1 MTNLRNTNQ
10 SPNIWQK
17 LLKSPKAI
25 LAIVLT
31 ILVVIIFAYSVV
43 VVIIRHGKV
52 EVSVTVAPY
61 TAELELNGTKIRN
74 NHKIYLEK
82 GHYHLIATNEHFE
95 TTEADITISDN
106 QHYIAAMLEPS
117 DEEGQKI
124 KEKYAR
130 QFTNAEGALGL
141 ALNAEGKD
149 LQEKYPLLKYLPINN
164 RFYSISYQKKESGE
178 PVINIKTD
186 PSYLDVAVAK
196 LKTLKNVSIPEYEI
210 NFNITN
216 PFTISASTSKN
227 IEKLAKTDVAADG
240 YTFNSGQYITD
251 EYYLA
256 IYTRTDPES
265 LLQNARYLAL
275 FQKSGEDWEI
285 VAKPQPIFTKYN
297 LPDTDIE
304 IINSANSYAGQ

>member
-25 LAIVLT
+25 LAIILT

-61 TAELELNGTKIRN
+61 TAELELNGIKIRN

-82 GHYHLIATNEHFE
+82 GHYHLIATNEHFK

-106 QHYIAAMLEPS
+106 QHYIATMLEPS

-130 QFTNAEGALGL
+130 QFTNAEGVLGL

-149 LQEKYPLLKYLPINN
+149 YQEKYPLVKYLPINN
-164 RFYSISYQKKESGE
+164 RFYSISYQKGDSGA

-196 LKTLKNVSIPEYEI
+196 LKTLKGVSIPDYDI
-210 NFNITN
+210 QFNIPN
-216 PFTISASTSKN
+216 PFTISSSVSSDVETFAKN
-227 IEKLAKTDVAADG
+227 GVSANG
-240 YTFNSGQYITD
+240 YSFNSGQYITD

-256 IYTRTDPES
+256 VYTRKDPES
-265 LLQNARYLAL
+265 LLQNARYLCL
-275 FQKSGEDWEI
+275 FKQSGEDWEI
-285 VAKPQPIFTKYN
+285 AALPQPVLTKAN
-297 LPDTDIE
+297 TPDIDIE
-304 IINSANSYAGQ
+304 ILNSANSYAGQ